1 MMSSESSTEQAP
13 SFRAFHFFVVAALL
27 AATVAVLLARDTSPQ
42 NLVLMS
48 VAVATAAGV
57 GIAGFRTLAPL
68 LAPEVLED
76 EGVPHQRR
84 RAGLEREKALV
95 LRSIKDLEFDRAMG
109 KVGDADFEEMVGR
122 LRQRAIGLMRQLD
135 QWDEGEYRTLIAHD
149 IETRLGVSVPPIA
162 SSSKADAV
170 TETLDAVPSKTPED
184 RKTPEDQRGEVV
196 TSYCHSCGLATSS
209 GDVFCRRC
217 GTRLGAPA

>member
-1 MMSSESSTEQAP
+1 MMSSESSTDQAP

-27 AATVAVLLARDTSPQ
+27 AATVAVLLARDTTPQ
-42 NLVLMS
+42 NLILMS

-84 RAGLEREKALV
+84 RAGIEREKALV

-109 KVGDADFEEMVGR
+109 KVGDADFEEMGGR

-135 QWDEGEYRTLIAHD
+135 QWDEGEYRTLIAHEL
-149 IETRLGVSVPPIA
+149 ETRLGVSVPPLVPVAQPAAAAGALEAVESQA
-162 SSSKADAV
+162 SAAPAREAV
-170 TETLDAVPSKTPED
+170 S
-184 RKTPEDQRGEVV
+184 
-196 TSYCHSCGLATSS
+196 TSCNSCGAEASA
-209 GDVFCRRC
+209 GDLFCRRC
-217 GTRLGAPA
+217 GTRLGAPE

>member
-27 AATVAVLLARDTSPQ
+27 AATIAVLLARDTTPQ
-42 NLVLMS
+42 NLILMS

-68 LAPEVLED
+68 LAPDVLED

-109 KVGDADFEEMVGR
+109 KVGDADFEEMGGR
-122 LRQRAIGLMRQLD
+122 LRQRAIGLMKQLD
-135 QWDEGEYRTLIAHD
+135 QWDEGEYRTLIAHEL
-149 IETRLGVSVPPIA
+149 ETRLGVSVPPLAPVAQPVAARALEAAESPA
-162 SSSKADAV
+162 SIEPGE
-170 TETLDAVPSKTPED
+170 ETPAIS
-184 RKTPEDQRGEVV
+184 
-196 TSYCHSCGLATSS
+196 CNSCGAAASAD
-209 GDVFCRRC
+209 DVFCRRC